1 MGKLSR
7 RIFDTPFIT
16 FVIVNYNGDEY
27 LERCLSSIREQ
38 NLNHECIVVD
48 NNSQDKSKEIL
59 KEFNTKNIFLSKNE
73 GYPKAINIG
82 LKLSRGKYIY
92 LITPTTFLKK
102 NSVANMLN
110 YITPEEVGL
119 VAPKLID
126 EKNNIVRSIRKIPTP
141 ISLLLGTLG
150 LSELNLG
157 FKKIISWKLRKFDY
171 SKHSEVEQPMSC
183 ALLTKREIFEKI
195 GYFDERFFLYFSDV
209 DFSKRALVKYK
220 ILYTPDSQSIH
231 IRGGLTKILG
241 EKRILILNNDLL
253 RYLKKYHPFA
263 FYIFSGIIFLAGRI
277 RFLIEKKRVNRYF
290 S

>member
-1 MGKLSR
+1 MEKDSKTILE
-7 RIFDTPFIT
+7 TPLIT
-16 FVIVNYNGDEY
+16 FVIVNYNGGEY
-27 LERCLSSIREQ
+27 LKRCLSSIKEQ

-48 NNSQDKSKEIL
+48 NDSQDKSKEIL

-82 LKLSRGKYIY
+82 LESSLGKYIY

-110 YITPEEVGL
+110 YIAPQKVGI

-126 EKNNIVRSIRKIPTP
+126 EKNNIVKSIRKIPTP

-150 LSELNLG
+150 IPELNLG
-157 FKKIISWKLRKFDY
+157 FRKIISWKLRNFDY

-183 ALLTKREIFEKI
+183 ALLIKREIFEKI
-195 GYFDERFFLYFSDV
+195 GHFDERFFLYFSDV
-209 DFSKRALVKYK
+209 DFSKRVLKKYK
-220 ILYTPDSQSIH
+220 ILYTPDSGATH
-231 IRGGLTKILG
+231 IRGGLTKTLR
-241 EKRILILNNDLL
+241 EKRILIINNDLL
-253 RYLKKYHPFA
+253 RYLKKYHAFA
-263 FYIFSGIIFLAGRI
+263 FCLFSGIIFLAGRI
-277 RFLIEKKRVNRYF
+277 RFLLEKKRLNKFF